1 MGDQLSQGL
10 GDAWALITTFV
21 PKLLGFLLVL
31 LVGWLVAK
39 ALSKA
44 VEILLAKV
52 GFGRLV
58 ERSGL
63 GGPTSPVDAG
73 KLIVQLVFYF
83 VLLIALNYAFAVFG
97 AGNPVS
103 DLLNQ
108 VIAYLPRV
116 VVAIILV
123 LIASAIARVVRNLI
137 TAALAGRQYGQLL
150 GTVSYAFL
158 LGLGVIAALNQLGI
172 ATTVTEPILIFALG
186 TVGGILVVGVG
197 GGMIRPMQ
205 SRWEQWLAR
214 AQAEAASR
222 PSNAPAQGAPW
233 SATSRRDRTPLRR
246 PRDSPGPRTRRSPN
260 SDLNPSGIPGPGAY
274 VL

>member
-63 GGPTSPVDAG
+63 GGPRSPVDAG

-137 TAALAGRQYGQLL
+137 TGALAGRQYGQLL
-150 GTVSYAFL
+150 GTVAYAFL
-158 LGLGVIAALNQLGI
+158 LALGVIAALNQLGI
-172 ATTVTEPILIFALG
+172 ATTVTEPILIFALA

-197 GGMIRPMQ
+197 GGMVRPMQ
-205 SRWEQWLAR
+205 SRWEQWLTR
-214 AQAEAASR
+214 AQAEAATQPR
-222 PSNAPAQGAPW
+222 NPQPPDAPW
-233 SATSRRDRTPLRR
+233 ERNQPPGSDTPTPAAGFPR
-246 PRDSPGPRTRRSPN
+246 PDQPKPE
-260 SDLNPSGIPGPGAY
+260 
-274 VL
+274 

>member
-44 VEILLAKV
+44 VEILLNKV

-63 GGPTSPVDAG
+63 GGPKSPLDAG

-123 LIASAIARVVRNLI
+123 LIASAIARVVRTLI
-137 TAALAGRQYGQLL
+137 TGALAGRQYGQLL
-150 GTVSYAFL
+150 GTVTYAFL
-158 LGLGVIAALNQLGI
+158 LALGVIAALNQLGI
-172 ATTVTEPILIFALG
+172 ATTVTEPILIFALA

-205 SRWEQWLAR
+205 SRWEHWLAR
-214 AQAEAASR
+214 AQAEVTTQPAN
-222 PSNAPAQGAPW
+222 PSAQGAPW
-233 SATSRRDRTPLRR
+233 ERNQPPGSDTPTPAEGFPR
-246 PRDSPGPRTRRSPN
+246 PDQSQPE
-260 SDLNPSGIPGPGAY
+260 
-274 VL
+274 

>member
-31 LVGWLVAK
+31 LIGWLVAK

-44 VEILLAKV
+44 VELLLGKV

-63 GGPTSPVDAG
+63 GGPKSPVDAG
-73 KLIVQLVFYF
+73 RLIVQLVFYF
-83 VLLIALNYAFAVFG
+83 VMLIALNYAFGVFG
-97 AGNPVS
+97 TGNPVS

-123 LIASAIARVVRNLI
+123 LIASAIARVVRTLV
-137 TAALAGRQYGQLL
+137 TVALAGRQFGQLL
-150 GTVSYAFL
+150 GTVSYVFL
-158 LGLGVIAALNQLGI
+158 LALGVIAALNQLGI
-172 ATTVTEPILIFALG
+172 ATTVTEPVLIFALA

-197 GGMIRPMQ
+197 GGLVRPMQ
-205 SRWEQWLAR
+205 SRWEHWLTR
-214 AQAEAASR
+214 AQAEAANR
-222 PSNAPAQGAPW
+222 PANAPAQDAPW
-233 SATSRRDRTPLRR
+233 ERNQPPGSDTPTPAEGFPR
-246 PRDSPGPRTRRSPN
+246 P
-260 SDLNPSGIPGPGAY
+260 DLPKPE
-274 VL
+274 

>member
-21 PKLLGFLLVL
+21 PKLLGFLIVL

-44 VEILLAKV
+44 VELLLGRI

-63 GGPTSPVDAG
+63 GGPKSPVDAG

-83 VLLIALNYAFAVFG
+83 VMLIALNYAFGVFG
-97 AGNPVS
+97 TGNPVS
-103 DLLNQ
+103 DLLNE

-123 LIASAIARVVRNLI
+123 LIASAIARVVRTLI
-137 TAALAGRQYGQLL
+137 TGALAGRQYGQLL
-150 GTVSYAFL
+150 GTVSYVFL
-158 LGLGVIAALNQLGI
+158 LALGVIAALNQLGI
-172 ATTVTEPILIFALG
+172 ATTVTEPVLIFALA

-205 SRWEQWLAR
+205 SRWEQWLTR

-222 PSNAPAQGAPW
+222 PANAPAQDAPW
-233 SATSRRDRTPLRR
+233 ERNQPPGSDTPT
-246 PRDSPGPRTRRSPN
+246 PAEGFPKPE
-260 SDLNPSGIPGPGAY
+260 
-274 VL
+274 